1 MRAIDLIVVAVLLTG
16 VFQEALAERG
26 FCFPGECGF
35 MDHRELVL
43 ASYAEVN
50 PAVDGVIVGRI
61 EAVHTRYGSDEVGA
75 EEARVVGV
83 DVVVE
88 ESLAGCFETGER
100 KEVVV
105 FGYGGWHWDDR
116 SAEAMAPVLA
126 IVEANFDLEREL
138 AEQDSLAFFE
148 QEVPARLERNRRRL
162 FALGMERKLPFLV
175 ISIHLGGLD
184 DPRRRTEAV
193 VVPGK
198 PYLMFIP
205 DMGIF
210 PFESRSGRSELPFD
224 IYPASFASLVPET
237 NRPETCESAQERA
250 GRAFAW

>member
-1 MRAIDLIVVAVLLTG
+1 MRAIDLIVIAVLLTG
-16 VFQEALAERG
+16 VSQETVAERG

-61 EAVHTRYGSDEVGA
+61 EAVRTRYGSDEAGS
-75 EEARVVGV
+75 EEARIVGV

-116 SAEAMAPVLA
+116 SVEAMA
-126 IVEANFDLEREL
+126 R
-138 AEQDSLAFFE
+138 
-148 QEVPARLERNRRRL
+148 
-162 FALGMERKLPFLV
+162 
-175 ISIHLGGLD
+175 
-184 DPRRRTEAV
+184 
-193 VVPGK
+193 
-198 PYLMFIP
+198 
-205 DMGIF
+205 
-210 PFESRSGRSELPFD
+210 
-224 IYPASFASLVPET
+224 
-237 NRPETCESAQERA
+237 C
-250 GRAFAW
+250 